1 MKSGRELTTPVLQ
14 DGYRVHPAFAHDA
27 DGNFLRLV
35 RMAGQQWVRELQ
47 QLVRGKTNP
56 EPLVWKDRFG
66 AGLLTQGVLGPTG
79 PLGTSFRTPGTLSR
93 PTKIH

>member
-1 MKSGRELTTPVLQ
+1 VLQ

-56 EPLVWKDRFG
+56 EPLVWKDRFERRAAN
-66 AGLLTQGVLGPTG
+66 AGGPGGPTG
-79 PLGTSFRTPGTLSR
+79 PLGTSFRTPGTLQ
-93 PTKIH
+93 TH